1 MSLVSLNISEKVAQ
15 YLASLAK
22 ATGRSEDSLAEEAL
36 SQYLRREAWQLAE
49 TERALKEADAGDF
62 ASDEEVQAVL
72 EKWYCNAY

>member
-72 EKWYCNAY
+72 EKWSGNAH